1 MIALSYLDQSPAIA
15 GMAHE
20 AVIREALP
28 FAQACEAM
36 GFRRYW
42 LAEHH
47 NGAANIGTAPEIL
60 VAAIAAVTG
69 RIRVGTAGVLL
80 SHYAPL
86 KVAEQFRVLE
96 ALAPGR
102 IDLGL
107 GRSPGGSDAAAVA
120 LGRQGQAT
128 FDADVETLL
137 DFLRDDGQGNGQHR
151 RDIRAYPIVPR
162 TPEPWVLSSSPR
174 GAALAARLG
183 LPYCFNAS
191 HDLNHGLLD
200 EAVARYFADFRP
212 GPLGDAP
219 RLSLNVF
226 ALAADSAEHARFL
239 YGPRGHWRLQLDRKA
254 RGGMVSPEMA
264 ARQDYPPAER
274 ERIERTLDY
283 SYAGEA
289 GDVARRLTALARRC
303 DAGELVLTT
312 WAHGRADRQ
321 RSCALIAAAMGVSA

>member
-1 MIALSYLDQSPAIA
+1 MIALSYLDQSPAIE

-20 AVIREALP
+20 EVIRDAVSFAQTCEAL
-28 FAQACEAM
+28 
-36 GFRRYW
+36 GFKRYW

-60 VAAIAAVTG
+60 AAAIAAVTH

-137 DFLRDDGQGNGQHR
+137 DFLRDDGQGE
-151 RDIRAYPIVPR
+151 RDIRAYPVVSR
-162 TPEPWVLSSSPR
+162 VPEPWILSSSPR
-174 GAALAARLG
+174 GATLAARLG

-191 HDLNHGLLD
+191 HDLNHGLLG
-200 EAVARYFADFRP
+200 EAVDRYFSDFRP
-212 GPLGDAP
+212 GLCGDRP
-219 RLSLNVF
+219 HLSLNVF
-226 ALAADSAEHARFL
+226 ALAAEKADEARFL

-254 RGGMVSPEMA
+254 RGGMVSPDVA
-264 ARQDYPPAER
+264 AAQDYSAAER

-283 SYAGEA
+283 SFVGEA
-289 GDVARRLTALARRC
+289 DEVARGLTALARRH
-303 DAGELVLTT
+303 DAAELVLTT
-312 WAHGRADRQ
+312 WTHDRADRQ
-321 RSCALIAAAMGVSA
+321 RSCALIAAAMGVAP

>member
-1 MIALSYLDQSPAIA
+1 MIALSYLDQSPAVE
-15 GMAHE
+15 GVAHE
-20 AVIREALP
+20 AVTRDALS
-28 FAQACEAM
+28 FASACEAM
-36 GFRRYW
+36 GFKRYW

-60 VAAIAAVTG
+60 AAAIAATTQ

-128 FDADVETLL
+128 FDADVAALL
-137 DFLRDDGQGNGQHR
+137 DFLRDDGQAQ
-151 RDIRAYPIVPR
+151 RDVRAYPIVPR
-162 TPEPWVLSSSPR
+162 VPEPWVLSSSPR
-174 GAALAARLG
+174 GAALAAQLG

-212 GPLGDAP
+212 GAFGEKPY
-219 RLSLNVF
+219 LSLNVF
-226 ALAADSAEHARFL
+226 ALAAGTTEQAHFL
-239 YGPRGHWRLQLDRKA
+239 FGPRGHWRLQLDRKA
-254 RGGMVSPEMA
+254 RGGMVSPDVA
-264 ARQDYPPAER
+264 ARQNYSVAER
-274 ERIERTLDY
+274 ERIARTLDY
-283 SYAGEA
+283 SFVGDA
-289 GDVARRLTALARRC
+289 GDVVSRLIALARRF
-303 DAGELVLTT
+303 DANELVLTT
-312 WAHGRADRQ
+312 WAHDPADRH
-321 RSCALIAAAMGVSA
+321 RSCALIAAAMAERA

>member
-1 MIALSYLDQSPAIA
+1 MIALSYLDQSPAIE
-15 GMAHE
+15 GVAHE
-20 AVIREALP
+20 VVIREALS
-28 FAQACEAM
+28 FAPACEAM

-47 NGAANIGTAPEIL
+47 NGATNIGTAPEIL
-60 VAAIAAVTG
+60 AAAIAAATD

-128 FDADVETLL
+128 FDADVAALL
-137 DFLRDDGQGNGQHR
+137 HFLRDDGQAP
-151 RDIRAYPIVPR
+151 RDVRAYPILPR
-162 TPEPWVLSSSPR
+162 MPEPWILSSSPR

-191 HDLNHGLLD
+191 HDLNHGLLE
-200 EAVARYFADFRP
+200 EAVARYFDDFRP
-212 GPLGDAP
+212 GVPGAQPYLA
-219 RLSLNVF
+219 LNVF
-226 ALAADSAEHARFL
+226 ALAADSAEQAHFL

-254 RGGMVSPEMA
+254 RSGMVSPDVA
-264 ARQDYPPAER
+264 ARQDYSLADR
-274 ERIERTLDY
+274 ERISRTLGY
-283 SYAGEA
+283 SFVGET
-289 GDVARRLTALARRC
+289 GDVVSRLTALARRF
-303 DAGELVLTT
+303 DANELVLTT
-312 WAHGRADRQ
+312 WAHNSADRH
-321 RSCALIAAAMGVSA
+321 RSCALIAAAMEQRA